1 MPNPNSNH
9 NRVTRQARRYRWRT
23 LREDYL
29 DFTDGNLI
37 AALLLNYFASVEA
50 VHSELTEQGERIAE
64 WREVSGRFGGLI
76 TLLRPM
82 PSRVTI
88 RTALDLLTQRGLIEA
103 HPDNGRRAEAGSPAQ
118 KSRYRLNA
126 LALLEMEAD
135 WRPTT
140 HRMSEDTQGV
150 STDVLRVSTD
160 VLRGV
165 STAVAHES
173 VVVEREREGIAPFPA
188 SNYEPPEVRLLNNDT
203 LTQANGYT
211 LVQAYSEVTGIPGET
226 LWQSARKTAAGLIRA
241 GVTPQDVTEFL
252 TEMKRTPERYNGYRF
267 NYMAEDLPRWKQ
279 RHEAAPAKP
288 AGFWGRDFTDG
299 E

>member
-1 MPNPNSNH
+1 MAADSHITQAESQTQVYGATNH
-9 NRVTRQARRYRWRT
+9 AAITSLIKQFSGQARILTIPRIYIDM
-23 LREDYL
+23 LGGDH
-29 DFTDGNLI
+29 I
-37 AALLLNYFASVEA
+37 AALFLSQVVFLSDRAADGSGWFA
-50 VHSELTEQGERIAE
+50 
-64 WREVSGRFGGLI
+64 
-76 TLLRPM
+76 
-82 PSRVTI
+82 
-88 RTALDLLTQRGLIEA
+88 
-103 HPDNGRRAEAGSPAQ
+103 
-118 KSRYRLNA
+118 KSY
-126 LALLEMEAD
+126 AD
-135 WRPTT
+135 WRDELGLSERQVRRIAQALTGFGLETALRRSAGHEMAATLHYRLDMNVLTT
-140 HRMSEDTQGV
+140 AILEMCGTRSDETSERRSDET
-150 STDVLRVSTD
+150 SERSYI
-160 VLRGV
+160 
-165 STAVAHES
+165 ES
-173 VVVEREREGIAPFPA
+173 KEESIAPPHA